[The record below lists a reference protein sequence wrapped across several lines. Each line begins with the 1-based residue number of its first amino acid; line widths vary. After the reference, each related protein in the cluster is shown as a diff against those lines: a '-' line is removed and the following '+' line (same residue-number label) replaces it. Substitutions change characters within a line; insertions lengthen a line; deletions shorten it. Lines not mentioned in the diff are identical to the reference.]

1 MEKRVKNELLVNIHG
16 RPTGP
21 GDGGLGVSE
30 VQRVMGSKPSFAKLF
45 FREPTIRDRFDVY
58 ALEKE
63 FKLSINKA

>member
-30 VQRVMGSKPSFAKLF
+30 VQRVMSSKLAFAKLF
-45 FREPTIRDRFDVY
+45 FREPAIRDSFDGY
-58 ALEKE
+58 ALEKD
-63 FKLSINKA
+63 